1 MKKTLASLL
10 LFTAILF
17 ACKQEKKP
25 VGKPYISVPSLIRA
39 QVNQVD
45 TSLFVI
51 RKIVTVDS
59 TSDTSFLRR
68 EDFATEAKD
77 FLELPDLADPKIAI
91 DYKQDSAIYDEFLN
105 RVILT
110 YRPVNENALIR
121 KEEILVTPSLMEG
134 DHFQSVMITTFRQDR
149 NGSVQKEMLWRMD
162 KSFQVVTTRQTP
174 GQPEKTSTLKIIW
187 NEDESK

>member
-134 DHFQSVMITTFRQDR
+134 DHFQSVMVTTFRQDR

>member
-134 DHFQSVMITTFRQDR
+134 DHFQSVMVTTFRQDR

-162 KSFQVVTTRQTP
+162 KSFQIVTTLQSP
-174 GQPEKTSTLKIIW
+174 GQPEKSTTLKIIW